1 MTAGARPEQGAD
13 AAGMSSLGAIPTMV
27 STATVA
33 EGGEPPPVSEGSF
46 ASWIGTTIE
55 GRYRLRELLGEGG
68 MGAVFIATHLKL
80 KKDVA
85 VKIIR
90 PAVAG
95 DESIAER
102 FRREARAT
110 AQIDN
115 PHVVHAIDFGKLSD
129 GSDFFV
135 LQLVQGRPLSDILQ
149 VEGKRSVPWVCEVGG
164 QIADALAAVH
174 ELGIVHRDLK
184 PDNIIVTERDDGK
197 PHVYVLDFGIARDTQ
212 GAVAM
217 DADNPLTR
225 AGAVLGTPGYM
236 SPQQI
241 SGDAVDF
248 SADLYAL
255 GVILWE
261 CLAGRSLWLADTMA
275 ELFAKQ
281 LREAPPTLRATGRQD
296 LPPQIEGL
304 IGSLLERSP
313 DARPAN
319 AELVRHELMKLASEV
334 KRSES
339 SAHTAAA
346 LETLQMT
353 QGEATRPDVS
363 GAGLSASKPK
373 PKPKP
378 KAPALD
384 ANRRKLLMMIGIPL
398 ALLLVV
404 VLVRSLGG
412 SGDEPR
418 ETDEQAEAKKPDKG
432 DEKTKKAAPTPATV
446 IKTPSGPIEE
456 QGEMPKSVAGWV
468 KTVSTSSSDG
478 RRKKAAKE
486 ILKYE
491 PEDEVPE
498 VARLVAELQMAER
511 CAEKKIFVEKLAA
524 LRDPRGART
533 LQRYEPRG
541 FHACGRRDCYGCMRQ
556 AMADALRA
564 MGVEP
569 SDKTKKAIGEIE

>member
-1 MTAGARPEQGAD
+1 MTASARPEPGAD
-13 AAGMSSLGAIPTMV
+13 AAGMSSLGAIPTMA
-27 STATVA
+27 STAATLA
-33 EGGEPPPVSEGSF
+33 ERGEPPPVREGSF

-68 MGAVFIATHLKL
+68 MGAVFIAIHLKL

-149 VEGKRSVPWVCEVGG
+149 VEGQRPVPWVCDVGG

-184 PDNIIVTERDDGK
+184 PDNIIITERDDGK
-197 PHVYVLDFGIARDTQ
+197 PHVYVLDFGIARDTE

-217 DADNPLTR
+217 DADSPLTR

-241 SGDAVDF
+241 SGDAVSF
-248 SADLYAL
+248 GADLYAL

-261 CLAGRSLWLADTMA
+261 CLAGRSLWQADTMA

-281 LREAPPTLRATGRQD
+281 LREAPPKLSAVGRGD
-296 LPPQIEGL
+296 LPAPLERL
-304 IGSLLERSP
+304 IDSLLERSP
-313 DARPAN
+313 DARPPN
-319 AELVRHELMKLASEV
+319 AELVRHELMKLVSEV

-339 SAHTAAA
+339 AGHTAAT

-353 QGEATRPDVS
+353 NGEATRPDVS
-363 GAGLSASKPK
+363 GAGLSTSR
-373 PKPKP
+373 P
-378 KAPALD
+378 KAKPAPAPD
-384 ANRRKLLMMIGIPL
+384 RSKLMMMIGIPL
-398 ALLLVV
+398 ALLLVI

-412 SGDEPR
+412 EGDDGPAQPDAEQSAAKKDPDEP
-418 ETDEQAEAKKPDKG
+418 AKKAKEPDPKP
-432 DEKTKKAAPTPATV
+432 AAVLPLLGGAP
-446 IKTPSGPIEE
+446 KE
-456 QGEMPKSVAGWV
+456 QGEMSKEIAGWF

-486 ILKYE
+486 ILKHE
-491 PEDEVPE
+491 PADAVPE

-511 CAEKKIFVEKLAA
+511 CAEKKIYVEKLAA
-524 LRDPRGART
+524 LRDPRGAKT

-556 AMADALRA
+556 SMADALRA

-569 SDKTKKAIGEIE
+569 HDKTKRAIGEIE